1 MKISPQRARR
11 LRRTIT
17 ALALLCALA
26 GTGLL
31 AYPFATDLWAARL
44 QRGLVAGLASADEYR
59 HGKVRSGEALTRLQI
74 PKLDVDVMVVEGTSL
89 AALRAGAGHY
99 PKTPLPGETGNV
111 AIAGHR
117 TTYGRPFSRL
127 DELLPGD
134 KVILTTPLARH
145 VYEITTE
152 PYVVMPTDW
161 SPIHS
166 YPRKGSFLTLTT
178 CHPEGSATQRIVTRA
193 QLVKTTETIALQR
206 SAS

>member
-1 MKISPQRARR
+1 MKISPRRARR
-11 LRRTIT
+11 LRRTVT
-17 ALALLCALA
+17 ALALVCALA

-31 AYPFATDLWAARL
+31 VYPFATDLWAARL
-44 QRGLVAGLASADEYR
+44 QSGLVAGLATADEYR
-59 HGKVRSGEALTRLQI
+59 QGKVRSGEALTRLQI

-99 PKTPLPGETGNV
+99 PNTPLPGEAGNV

-117 TTYGRPFSRL
+117 TTYGRPFNRL
-127 DELLPGD
+127 DDLQPGD
-134 KVILTTPLARH
+134 EVILTTPLARH
-145 VYEITTE
+145 IYEIITE

-166 YPRKGSFLTLTT
+166 YPRRGSFLTLTT

-193 QLVKTTETIALQR
+193 KLVTSADTIAMQR
-206 SAS
+206 TGS